1 MMKCV
6 WVNFYLGDR
15 FLAGYTIEGTFA
27 GEMKATMELLA
38 YENNCKVEDITVKF
52 ERR

>member
-15 FLAGYTIEGTFA
+15 FLAGYTLEGTFA
-27 GEMKATMELLA
+27 EMKATMELLA